1 MAGCSPTEIE
11 LVIFDCDGVLVD
23 SEAIA
28 CRVEAE
34 LLTEVGFPHEFE
46 EVRRDYLGRSAAD
59 DPSASIEER
68 FGRRL
73 PDDMTARSL
82 TAVLDAFERE
92 LLPIPGV
99 AESVAMLDGPRCVA
113 SSSDPARIRR
123 SLELTG
129 LLAAFEPHLF
139 SATMVARGKPAPDL
153 FLHAAR
159 EMGADP
165 RRCVVIE
172 DSMPG
177 VVAARAAGMRVLGFH
192 GGAHCGPGHAEALRD
207 AGAHLVFDAM
217 CALSRG
223 VVRGVV
229 RRVVGSA
236 GRSAQRR
243 RGSEWSQSASRVL
256 IAVISRSGW
265 SSIR

>member
-34 LLTEVGFPHEFE
+34 LLTAVGFPHAFE
-46 EVRRDYLGRSAAD
+46 DVRRDYLGRS
-59 DPSASIEER
+59 SESILRMIEER

-73 PDDMTARSL
+73 PDDLKARSQ

-92 LLPIPGV
+92 LKPIPGV
-99 AESVAMLDGPRCVA
+99 AEAVAGLAGPRCVA
-113 SSSDPARIRR
+113 SSSAPARIRR

-139 SATMVARGKPAPDL
+139 SAAMVARGKPAPDL

-165 RRCVVIE
+165 QRCIVVE
-172 DSMPG
+172 DSVPG
-177 VVAARAAGMRVLGFH
+177 VVAARAAGMQVLGFH
-192 GGAHCGPGHAEALRD
+192 GGSHCGPDHAATLRD
-207 AGAHLVFDAM
+207 AGAHRVFDAM
-217 CALSRG
+217 RDLPGELVA
-223 VVRGVV
+223 
-229 RRVVGSA
+229 
-236 GRSAQRR
+236 
-243 RGSEWSQSASRVL
+243 
-256 IAVISRSGW
+256 AVSGGGARSGP
-265 SSIR
+265 SRRAGC